1 MVPHL
6 WASLESFTKQGGSNL
21 SFTVKKSH
29 SSSILGVGIP
39 QDLMCVCVWG
49 GGVRKEA
56 GIDKTVTYQQTLGKV
71 CCSVLYHKWPELSG
85 LIL

>member
-21 SFTVKKSH
+21 FFTVKKSH

-39 QDLMCVCVWG
+39 QDLMCVYLGWG
-49 GGVRKEA
+49 SQERSW
-56 GIDKTVTYQQTLGKV
+56 YR
-71 CCSVLYHKWPELSG
+71 
-85 LIL
+85 